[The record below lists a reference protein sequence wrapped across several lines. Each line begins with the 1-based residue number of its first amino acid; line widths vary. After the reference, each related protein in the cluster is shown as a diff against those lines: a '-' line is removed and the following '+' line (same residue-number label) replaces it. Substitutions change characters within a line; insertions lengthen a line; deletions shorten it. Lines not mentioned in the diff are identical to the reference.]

1 MKLKKYSK
9 YKNSWIDWIWEIP
22 EDWQIMKIKHFAKT
36 VAWWTPSTANESFW
50 EGNIPWLP
58 SWMVHDNI
66 IEEDKVFKF
75 ISFEALNNSS
85 TKWIKPNSVLIAL
98 TWATCWNISYLPFK
112 ATANQSV
119 IWIETNK
126 VDSIYLFYYLLT
138 QKEQILIN
146 QTWWAQWWI
155 NQENVRDIFCSIP
168 LLENQQKISSFLD
181 SKTSQIEKLIK
192 KDRNLI
198 ELLKEKRV
206 SLINQAVTKW
216 IKRDIKMKESWV
228 EWIWEIPE
236 SWKIMSIRRIANIVR
251 WASPRPAW
259 SPLYFDWNYINWIT
273 VAEVTKWIN
282 EKYLYNTE
290 SFLTKE
296 WSLNSRII
304 KVNTLLLSNSWAT
317 LWVPKI
323 TKIKW
328 CINDGSVAFLD
339 LKNIDINF
347 LFYYFSQ
354 LTKELRDIVQGSWQP
369 NLNTE
374 LVKDLKIW
382 LSSLEEQQEIVDFLD
397 KETVKIDSHIKK
409 VERRIDLYE
418 EYKKSIIYNVVTGK
432 VEV

>member
-1 MKLKKYSK
+1 
-9 YKNSWIDWIWEIP
+9 
-22 EDWQIMKIKHFAKT
+22 
-36 VAWWTPSTANESFW
+36 
-50 EGNIPWLP
+50 
-58 SWMVHDNI
+58 
-66 IEEDKVFKF
+66 
-75 ISFEALNNSS
+75 
-85 TKWIKPNSVLIAL
+85 
-98 TWATCWNISYLPFK
+98 
-112 ATANQSV
+112 
-119 IWIETNK
+119 
-126 VDSIYLFYYLLT
+126 
-138 QKEQILIN
+138 
-146 QTWWAQWWI
+146 
-155 NQENVRDIFCSIP
+155 
-168 LLENQQKISSFLD
+168 
-181 SKTSQIEKLIK
+181 
-192 KDRNLI
+192 
-198 ELLKEKRV
+198 
-206 SLINQAVTKW
+206 
-216 IKRDIKMKESWV
+216 
-228 EWIWEIPE
+228 
-236 SWKIMSIRRIANIVR
+236 
-251 WASPRPAW
+251 
-259 SPLYFDWNYINWIT
+259 LYFDWNYINWIT